1 MFYWNNVSKSQTTIS
16 GVSDKVINNIIIVA
30 TRIMVQL
37 HIMNIKYT
45 YNYYG

>member
-16 GVSDKVINNIIIVA
+16 GVSDKVINNIIVA
-30 TRIMVQL
+30 TRIMVLL